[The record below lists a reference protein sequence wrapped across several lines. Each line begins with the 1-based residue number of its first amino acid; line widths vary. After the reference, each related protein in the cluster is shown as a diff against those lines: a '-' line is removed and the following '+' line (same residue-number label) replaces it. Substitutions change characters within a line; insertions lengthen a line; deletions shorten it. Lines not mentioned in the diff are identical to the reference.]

1 MGVYVCICEC
11 VYVYGCVCVW
21 CVCMWDPKYKRNEQ
35 TQNRNMAID
44 TENRWLPAGS
54 GVEEKKQIKSFS

>member
-1 MGVYVCICEC
+1 MKLHELYRERQRP
-11 VYVYGCVCVW
+11 YDFL
-21 CVCMWDPKYKRNEQ
+21 CMWDPKYKRNEQ

>member
-1 MGVYVCICEC
+1 M
-11 VYVYGCVCVW
+11 
-21 CVCMWDPKYKRNEQ
+21 CMWDPKYKRNEQ